1 MRPQIVTSNMQ
12 PLISLCLRHWMTN
25 MTTISEF
32 EFDQP
37 TATVQA
43 IERATSILQSIGVD
57 PTQIAIWLLRQYG
70 KFDLVHANVY
80 EDAIELVE
88 WRITQPQPPNLT
100 QTPDTVALTTLT
112 ATGVGQML
120 AERYADIVHPPSAQ
134 QVNQALQRLDFHHR
148 EDKKGWQLTK
158 LGQQYGR
165 IINVT
170 DDRDRTRLQ
179 VRWLP
184 TVLEQLAPLFIV
196 SC

>member
-1 MRPQIVTSNMQ
+1 MT
-12 PLISLCLRHWMTN
+12 IS
-25 MTTISEF
+25 SEF
-32 EFDQP
+32 EFDRP
-37 TATVQA
+37 TSAAQA
-43 IERATSILQSIGVD
+43 IERAASILRSVGVD
-57 PTQIAIWLLRQYG
+57 PHQIGMWLLRQHG
-70 KFDLVHANVY
+70 KFDATHFNVY
-80 EDAIELVE
+80 EDASELIE
-88 WRITQPQPPNLT
+88 WRITQPQPPDLT
-100 QTPDTVALTTLT
+100 QTPATVALTTLT
-112 ATGVGQML
+112 ATEIGQML

-184 TVLEQLAPLFIV
+184 TVLEQLAPLFM
-196 SC
+196 

>member
-1 MRPQIVTSNMQ
+1 MPK
-12 PLISLCLRHWMTN
+12 HWMTN
-25 MTTISEF
+25 MNIAEF
-32 EFDQP
+32 ECDQP
-37 TATVQA
+37 TASVQA
-43 IERATSILQSIGVD
+43 IERATSILQSVGVD
-57 PTQIAIWLLRQYG
+57 SPQIAIWLLRQYA
-70 KFDLVHANVY
+70 KFDPVHANVY
-80 EDAIELVE
+80 EDAIELIE
-88 WRITQPQPPNLT
+88 WRISQSQPSNLT
-100 QTPDTVALTTLT
+100 QTPTPVVLTTLT

-120 AERYADIVHPPSAQ
+120 AERYADIVHPPTPQ

-184 TVLEQLAPLFIV
+184 TVLEQLAPLFM
-196 SC
+196 